1 MSSSVASSSA
11 PGTINVQSLV
21 SQLMAVA
28 MQPITTLNT
37 TITNEQTQISTY
49 GTISNQLAS
58 LQASIT
64 HLNIDASTNTASLSN
79 PSAATVTTDFT
90 AVAGTYSLNV
100 NTLAQSDSLISAGQA
115 SSTAA
120 IGTGA
125 STTLTFN
132 FGTTTGGNINAA
144 TTSGST
150 TVTGATGSLTVGA
163 TVTGAGIPAGAT
175 IVSITDANHF
185 VISAAATATATGV
198 AVQQGGSSF
207 TSNGSA
213 SKSVSINST
222 NNTLQGIASAIN
234 AANIGVTATIIN
246 DGSATS
252 PYHIAITSNS
262 TGLTNTLQITSS
274 DGSTGPIGSILT
286 YDPNTAMN
294 MSETVA
300 AQNANITLNGI
311 SINNSSNTISSAI
324 QGVTMT
330 LNSTTTSPATL
341 TVGSNTKGVT
351 ADINTFV
358 SDYNTLWNELST
370 VSSYGTSATSAS
382 GATSAG
388 ALAGSETVSALKNQ
402 LQNILDT
409 AVPGGTLQYMA
420 QIGVSLQT
428 DGTLSVDST
437 TLGNSLS
444 SNFKDVMNLL
454 TSTSGVLTNLNNW
467 ADTVLTPGTGLI
479 PSATNQINTT
489 IKGQQSKIDQ
499 LNAQM
504 TVLQAQYTQQFS
516 TLNMLLTSMDS
527 TSAYLSQQFSKN

>member
-1 MSSSVASSSA
+1 MSAPIASSSA

-28 MQPITTLNT
+28 IQPITTLNS

-49 GTISNQLAS
+49 GTISNQLAN

-64 HLNIDASTNTASLSN
+64 NLNIDASTNTATLSN
-79 PSAATVTTDFT
+79 PSAATVSTDFT

-100 NTLAQSDSLISAGQA
+100 NTLAQSESLISAGQA
-115 SSTAA
+115 SSTTA

-125 STTLTFN
+125 TTTLTFN

-150 TVTGATGSLTVGA
+150 TVTGPTGSLSVGA

-198 AVQQGGSSF
+198 SVQQGGSSF

-213 SKSVSINST
+213 SQSVTINST

-262 TGLTNTLQITSS
+262 TGLANTLQITSS

-300 AQNANITLNGI
+300 AQNASITLNGI
-311 SINNSSNTISSAI
+311 SISNSSNTISSAI

-351 ADINTFV
+351 NDISTIV
-358 SDYNTLWNELST
+358 SNYNTLWNELSS
-370 VSSYGTSATSAS
+370 VSSYGTL
-382 GATSAG
+382 ATSAG
-388 ALAGSETVSALKNQ
+388 GATPAGVLAGSETVSALKNQ

-409 AVPGGTLQYMA
+409 AVPGGALQYMA
-420 QIGVSLQT
+420 QIGVSLQA
-428 DGTLSVDST
+428 DGTLSVNST
-437 TLGNSLS
+437 TLGNALS

-467 ADTVLTPGTGLI
+467 ANTVLTPGTGLI
-479 PSATNQINTT
+479 GSATNQINMT

-504 TVLQAQYTQQFS
+504 VILQAQYTQQFS
-516 TLNMLLTSMDS
+516 TLNILLTNMDS
-527 TSAYLSQQFSKN
+527 TSTYLSQQFSKN

>member
-64 HLNIDASTNTASLSN
+64 NLNIDASTNTASLSN

-90 AVAGTYSLNV
+90 AVAGTYSLSI
-100 NTLAQSDSLISAGQA
+100 NTLAQSESLISAGQA

-150 TVTGATGSLTVGA
+150 TVTGTTGSLTVGA

-198 AVQQGGSSF
+198 AIQQGGSSF
-207 TSNGSA
+207 TSNGST
-213 SKSVSINST
+213 SKTVTIGST

-246 DGSATS
+246 DGSATA

-274 DGSTGPIGSILT
+274 DGATGAIGSILT
-286 YDPNTAMN
+286 YDPNTSMN

-311 SINNSSNTISSAI
+311 SISNSSNTISSAI

-351 ADINTFV
+351 TDINTFV
-358 SDYNTLWNELST
+358 SDYNTLWKELST

-437 TLGNSLS
+437 TLGNALS

-454 TSTSGVLTNLNNW
+454 TSTSGVLTNMNNW

>member
-1 MSSSVASSSA
+1 MSAPIASSSA

-28 MQPITTLNT
+28 IQPITTLNS

-49 GTISNQLAS
+49 GTISNQLAN

-64 HLNIDASTNTASLSN
+64 NLNIDASTNTATLSN
-79 PSAATVTTDFT
+79 PSAATVSTDFT

-100 NTLAQSDSLISAGQA
+100 NTLAQSESLISAGQA
-115 SSTAA
+115 SSTTA

-125 STTLTFN
+125 TTTLTFN

-150 TVTGATGSLTVGA
+150 TVTGPTGSLSVGA

-198 AVQQGGSSF
+198 SVQQGGSSF

-213 SKSVSINST
+213 SQSVTINST

-262 TGLTNTLQITSS
+262 TGLANTLQITSS

-300 AQNANITLNGI
+300 AQNASITLNGI
-311 SINNSSNTISSAI
+311 SISNSSNTISSAI

-351 ADINTFV
+351 NDINTFV
-358 SDYNTLWNELST
+358 SDYNTLWKELSS
-370 VSSYGTSATSAS
+370 VSSYGTL
-382 GATSAG
+382 ATSAG
-388 ALAGSETVSALKNQ
+388 GATPAGVLAGSETVSALKNQ

-409 AVPGGTLQYMA
+409 AVPGGALQYMA
-420 QIGVSLQT
+420 QIGVSLQA
-428 DGTLSVDST
+428 DGTLSVNST
-437 TLGNSLS
+437 TLGNALS

-467 ADTVLTPGTGLI
+467 ANTVLTPGTGLI
-479 PSATNQINTT
+479 GSATNQINMT

-504 TVLQAQYTQQFS
+504 VILQAQYTQQFS
-516 TLNMLLTSMDS
+516 TLNILLTNMDS
-527 TSAYLSQQFSKN
+527 TSTYLSQQFSKN